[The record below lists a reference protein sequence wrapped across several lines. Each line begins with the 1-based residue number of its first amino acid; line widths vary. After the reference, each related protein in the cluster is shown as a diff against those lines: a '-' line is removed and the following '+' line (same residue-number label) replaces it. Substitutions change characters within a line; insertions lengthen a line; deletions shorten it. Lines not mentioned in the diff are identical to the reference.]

1 MQQGKA
7 LFHILLIFKI
17 LSVDFKEFECEVC
30 AMCIAHGTLYIAH
43 RRSSRTNFSVLTQP
57 LQHTFLLIHRR
68 PTDSGIA
75 QRIYLM
81 NWQDSI

>member
-43 RRSSRTNFSVLTQP
+43 RRGGRTNFSVLTQP
-57 LQHTFLLIHRR
+57 LQHTFLLIRRR